1 MKKILSM
8 ILALAL
14 CLSLVGYGSESR
26 SVTLEGFTYSEG
38 GFGGFGG
45 GMPGGM
51 GGGLDGDLP
60 DGDFNGERPNGDFS
74 GERPDGM
81 PPSGFDVSKPNGAP
95 PAGFSGGSGRQGQ
108 RA

>member
-14 CLSLVGYGSESR
+14 CLSLVGCGSESR

-51 GGGLDGDLP
+51 GGGFDGDRP
-60 DGDFNGERPNGDFS
+60 DGDFS
-74 GERPDGM
+74 GERPDGT
-81 PPSGFDVSKPNGAP
+81 PPSGFDSSKPNGAP
-95 PAGFSGGSGRQGQ
+95 PAGFSGGSGGQGQ

>member
-14 CLSLVGYGSESR
+14 CLSLVGCGSESR

-45 GMPGGM
+45 GRPGSM
-51 GGGLDGDLP
+51 GGGFGGDRP
-60 DGDFNGERPNGDFS
+60 DGDFSD
-74 GERPDGM
+74 ERPDGT
-81 PPSGFDVSKPNGAP
+81 PPSGFDGSKPNGSP
-95 PAGFSGGSGRQGQ
+95 PAGFSGGSGGQGQ
-108 RA
+108 SS